1 MLTYKYKKVQIN
13 PTKTKR
19 MEERIE
25 WARLITDPAVF
36 GMVNRRGFTDI
47 LESKRPDPV
56 SPTGFQAIRLGEYF
70 EQKNTIEHSYRVLPG
85 IGVVV
90 ADNESISTRMINVS
104 QERMGVTFRSKVE
117 KTPNATNSYTAIIIE
132 DFNTIAVFSDIGW
145 LTIRQFDTDTPME
158 DGDSWP
164 NSGGEGSEYL
174 RPYNFNGRLI
184 KFFHFF
190 DPQTYLNPG
199 SPAFYAFE
207 AFIDPTWSEE
217 PFF

>member
-1 MLTYKYKKVQIN
+1 
-13 PTKTKR
+13 
-19 MEERIE
+19 
-25 WARLITDPAVF
+25 
-36 GMVNRRGFTDI
+36 

-132 DFNTIAVFSDIGW
+132 DLAEQW
-145 LTIRQFDTDTPME
+145 
-158 DGDSWP
+158 W
-164 NSGGEGSEYL
+164 
-174 RPYNFNGRLI
+174 
-184 KFFHFF
+184 
-190 DPQTYLNPG
+190 
-199 SPAFYAFE
+199 
-207 AFIDPTWSEE
+207 
-217 PFF
+217 